1 VDNRAF
7 GWKFSPGQGGAI
19 GYAKLV
25 RGCTFFRN
33 VADPAGRGGTLGLG
47 GAVYSGTLEDSIVW
61 NCGPIPLAPGMTVNF
76 SNVEGGWAGAGI
88 NNVNGDPRF
97 ASPATGDFTLT
108 GGESI
113 RLGPEWTLEVWHTPG
128 HSYGHISLYDPRG
141 HNLIIADAT
150 LYNAVLRADGQAA
163 FPPTYRYVDTYLAS
177 MQRIAATKANFLF
190 TSHYP
195 VYQGANVAQFM
206 AESRAFVDR
215 VDENIIKALQ
225 TEHTLKDLTDLLSPD
240 LGEWPAES
248 NAYACF
254 PLLGHLERLV
264 LHGRVTTGRRDS
276 LLTFKLK

>member
-1 VDNRAF
+1 MKQAAAF
-7 GWKFSPGQGGAI
+7 AGAI
-19 GYAKLV
+19 ILVSCAPVDEPSTSVAAVEPAVRVVGDAQDCLTPSRIRSTSV
-25 RGCTFFRN
+25 RGDG
-33 VADPAGRGGTLGLG
+33 V
-47 GAVYSGTLEDSIVW
+47 I
-61 NCGPIPLAPGMTVNF
+61 
-76 SNVEGGWAGAGI
+76 
-88 NNVNGDPRF
+88 
-97 ASPATGDFTLT
+97 DFTLT

-113 RLGPEWTLEVWHTPG
+113 RLGPDWTLEVWHTPG

-195 VYQGANVAQFM
+195 VYQGADVAQFM
-206 AESRAFVDR
+206 AESRIFVDR
-215 VDENIIKALQ
+215 VDENLIKALQ
-225 TEHTLKDLTDLLSPD
+225 TEHSLKDLTDLLSPD

-276 LLTFKLK
+276 LLTYKLK